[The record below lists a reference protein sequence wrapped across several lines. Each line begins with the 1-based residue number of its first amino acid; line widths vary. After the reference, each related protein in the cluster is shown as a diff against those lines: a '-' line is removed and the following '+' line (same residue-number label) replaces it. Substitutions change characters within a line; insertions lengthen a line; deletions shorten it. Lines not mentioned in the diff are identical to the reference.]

1 MDAFSYVSVLLSI
14 IIGLAVTQ
22 VLTGVR
28 GYMLTRA
35 RIHPFWPTQ
44 VWAGILIA
52 VSVQT
57 WWAMFA
63 LRGRSVWDFPSFAV
77 LLLQTIVLYL
87 RTGLVYPDFH
97 EERTTDLREHY
108 FQQRRNFFTL
118 LTIAPIVSICRDL
131 VLHHDLPHRVNLG
144 FHLLFI
150 AVGVSGLVVLR
161 EWYHKVLSVFFAIAY
176 SAYVIWLFTRLE

>member
-1 MDAFSYVSVLLSI
+1 
-14 IIGLAVTQ
+14 
-22 VLTGVR
+22 
-28 GYMLTRA
+28 
-35 RIHPFWPTQ
+35 
-44 VWAGILIA
+44 
-52 VSVQT
+52 
-57 WWAMFA
+57 MFG
-63 LRGRSVWDFPSFAV
+63 LRGRSTWDFPSFAV

-97 EERTTDLREHY
+97 EASTTDLREHY
-108 FQQRRNFFTL
+108 FRQRRNFFTL
-118 LTIAPIVSICRDL
+118 LTIAPMVSICRDL
-131 VLHHDLPHRVNLG
+131 VLYHDFPHRVNLG